1 MAVDKEYIDWV
12 MELLSPAGDISSRA
26 MFGGYG
32 VFEGGLMFAL
42 VSKEPSLYFKADET
56 NVSFFEEAKSKR
68 YKPMPYY
75 EVPADILED
84 SDKLSVWAK
93 KSIEVAKKTS
103 KK

>member
-12 MELLSPAGDISSRA
+12 MELLSPVGDITNRA

-32 VFEGGLMFAL
+32 IFENGIMFAL
-42 VSKEPSLYFKADET
+42 VSKEPSLYFKASES
-56 NVSFFEEAKSKR
+56 NIGFFEEAKSKR
-68 YKPMPYY
+68 FKPMPYY

-84 SDKLSVWAK
+84 VDELSIWAK
-93 KSIEVAKKTS
+93 RSIEVAKSTS